1 MDEHDGQKENNAL
14 GKGNSILEKYSKGE
28 GNKMNQLLTN
38 IYIFCV
44 NDQFREKRLNYYR
57 TELNAVFSF
66 STNESIGRGKAHKI
80 SN

>member
-14 GKGNSILEKYSKGE
+14 GKGNSILE
-28 GNKMNQLLTN
+28 NKMNQLLTN
-38 IYIFCV
+38 IYIFYV